1 MSPRGFEPRT
11 SRSSAESSDQLMN
24 IVYHSNVGSQGV
36 PISDKLVVSWKLLE
50 EFAKWLRW
58 QRVSEYAI
66 KYHYLSYI
74 KRLVGF
80 VFKDRKSVNE
90 AFSIMGFNKTS

>member
-1 MSPRGFEPRT
+1 
-11 SRSSAESSDQLMN
+11 
-24 IVYHSNVGSQGV
+24 
-36 PISDKLVVSWKLLE
+36 LE